1 MTPDS
6 LLRRLAV
13 FAALLVFD
21 TCAVVFSYCAALWL
35 RFDGAVPALF
45 ILRAPLAICGALGL
59 VVVVFSLFRLYRF
72 TWPFASI
79 DTLVPLGLAN
89 IVGLSLAMGVLWM
102 SDSIAPPRSVLLLF
116 IVCNT
121 VLTGGIRVAL
131 RLMHSWSARA
141 LLRPFWGARRATHCL
156 IIGTGDEA
164 VTAVRL
170 LHRRPSLNYRILG
183 FLDHRTPPAVGYWIF
198 GCRILGGL
206 DALEDVARRH
216 GVDEAIIALPEAAA
230 PLLRRLTLECRR
242 LGVTPRI
249 LPSLDESLR
258 QERPLDLM
266 PEVSVED
273 LLRRD
278 PVRID
283 PALMTACLRD
293 KTVLV
298 TGAGGS
304 IGSEL
309 CRQILRAE
317 PRRLLLLGHG
327 ENSIHRIAGELAHK
341 FPALADRLSQIV
353 CDVRDATALDTLFAQ
368 ERPEIVFH
376 AAAHKHV
383 PLMELNPRE
392 AVKNN
397 VAGTRTVARLAG
409 QYGAERF
416 VLISTDKAVNP
427 TSIMGATKWVCE
439 ETVRHLA
446 GDYPATRFI
455 TTRFGNV
462 LGSRGSVVP
471 LFKEQLAHGGPITVT
486 HPQVTRFF
494 MTIPEAAQL
503 VLTAMAV
510 GESGQVLVLDMGA
523 PVAIVDL
530 AREMIRL
537 AGLEEGVDVRIVY
550 TGLRAGEKLHEELFG
565 VQETR
570 VATPHLGLH
579 IAERPRYL
587 APAQLDA
594 FIHDLLAA
602 ADHWDPDGVYDLLA
616 TELTSLQRQSEVEIL
631 R

>member
-1 MTPDS
+1 MR
-6 LLRRLAV
+6 LL
-13 FAALLVFD
+13 
-21 TCAVVFSYCAALWL
+21 
-35 RFDGAVPALF
+35 
-45 ILRAPLAICGALGL
+45 
-59 VVVVFSLFRLYRF
+59 
-72 TWPFASI
+72 
-79 DTLVPLGLAN
+79 
-89 IVGLSLAMGVLWM
+89 
-102 SDSIAPPRSVLLLF
+102 
-116 IVCNT
+116 
-121 VLTGGIRVAL
+121 
-131 RLMHSWSARA
+131 HSWGAQA
-141 LLRPFWGARRATHCL
+141 WLRPFWGARRPTHCL
-156 IIGTGDEA
+156 ILGTGDEA

-170 LHRRPSLNYRILG
+170 LHRRSNWNYHILG

-206 DALEDVARRH
+206 DELAAIVRRH
-216 GVDEAIIALPEAAA
+216 GVDEVIIALPPSCA
-230 PLLRRLTLECRR
+230 PLLRRLALECRR

-249 LPSLDESLR
+249 IPSLDDSLR
-258 QERPLDLM
+258 QESTLDVM

-283 PALMTACLRD
+283 AALMTACLRG

-327 ENSIHRIAGELAHK
+327 ENSIHRITGELTHK
-341 FPALADRLSQIV
+341 FPGMAERLVQIV
-353 CDVRDATALDTLFAQ
+353 CDVRDARALEGLFAE

-397 VAGTRTVARLAG
+397 VAGTRAVAELAG
-409 QYGAERF
+409 RFGAERF
-416 VLISTDKAVNP
+416 LLISTDKAVNP

-439 ETVRHLA
+439 ETVRHLTA
-446 GDYPATRFI
+446 AYPATRFI

-471 LFKEQLAHGGPITVT
+471 LFKEQLAHGGPLTVT
-486 HPQVTRFF
+486 HPEVTRFF

-510 GESGQVLVLDMGA
+510 GETGQVLVLDMGA

-537 AGLEEGVDVRIVY
+537 AGLEEGPDVRIVY
-550 TGLRAGEKLHEELFG
+550 TGLRAGEKLHEALFG
-565 VQETR
+565 PREEQLE
-570 VATPHLGLH
+570 TPHPGLF
-579 IAERPRYL
+579 IAARPRYL
-587 APAQLDA
+587 ENARFDA
-594 FIHDLLAA
+594 FVRDLLIA
-602 ADHWDPDGVYDLLA
+602 ADHWDPDRVCELLA
-616 TELTSLQRQSEVEIL
+616 TELTSMPRHEAVEAG
-631 R
+631 